1 MLKLKMKRK
10 DLYGYSTFVSSE
22 MSSASLSIHGFAF
35 CACDETLVTHASCQ
49 VFHFKSL
56 SQKRMSLII

>member
-1 MLKLKMKRK
+1 MLKLKMKCK

-49 VFHFKSL
+49 VL
-56 SQKRMSLII
+56 SQKRISLII